1 MNKKFSTLL
10 TAGLLIAG
18 ALFSDASAEKLIDLM
33 AKDPATKVEG
43 GKEYFLVQ
51 QVQGVAPYAGYFG
64 VAFGM
69 TALDLDTQVSEPT
82 AQYVE
87 HDLGSQDPKLF
98 RWTVS
103 EQTLNG
109 KTFVKFTNAKTGKV
123 LTILKS
129 GTGLVTDYDDATQTK
144 DATNLW
150 AWTNDGKNYETA
162 VKNAGKAYLGCVDDA
177 LTITKGFYFG
187 SADGFATYNI
197 NADAFSG
204 TGTDFKLYE
213 AGEKEVD
220 DDELNELYN
229 TAGFNFEIKDG
240 VENIFD
246 NGQKIQAIKLVNPV
260 LKNAGDTKFGF
271 PAGTYFVTETPDGAY
286 ADADDQLDYLLNST
300 FIAVSA
306 DENASTSA
314 DKQKAGEGFTLTTVF
329 GKDLNLFIAK
339 LNSEIEATPASQQTK
354 GSEVSVLNA
363 AFTVKENI
371 AAQGKYALSLDRIR
385 IQEAASADKHVY
397 KTGISLQI
405 LSDKSYNS
413 NEVLVTKPSTTSS
426 FIFKFVKSTVAEGK
440 SFINADGPSIYNI
453 RFVAG
458 PAKDSYLTSAYH
470 NGSVANFAK
479 GIVLT
484 DAETPAFQY
493 VVTKVNDND
502 VTFTNRETGESF
514 TAQLFPEDGENVYS
528 LAISADVEYTPLNIN
543 NNGDVVEGTDKKLN
557 LAWVELIPVAEVDK
571 FAGFWNV
578 DDETQVTLAFARDNT
593 PTSNKIYPVAKEASS
608 VWSWENKMTDEV
620 SEAAQLQL
628 LKSEKPTY
636 KTYTYAYLN
645 DAEKIVYKTKGDT
658 VAYYT
663 YEINLVNDGLATN
676 YKIDNNNYALNT
688 SANNTFM
695 IKENVDGSVYII
707 TTLAAGSGDYM
718 SVTTYADGKLNNL
731 NRTLS
736 AVKIAQTSAATD
748 IKTYLVQDAP
758 EVSLSAEAT
767 YVSFKSEKGNYISM
781 EEDRDGI
788 VVNSE
793 PMVIR
798 LFSTDLTKTVPS
810 FYITTG
816 WDKET
821 EARMFMMHPEDSVNY
836 YVGAGDYDKKYQWAE
851 GKTKAIFKSA
861 LLNATNDTLTTTIKG
876 KVATIAAKAD
886 NKGVQGGLECFKN
899 QIVLANAD
907 DADDLYIIRSM
918 NADAARYLTNI
929 NDQLAWTDKRSE
941 ALKVFVETE
950 EMPTANEGINAASA
964 IKVVA
969 TDGAVIIKGAEGKKV
984 VVSNVLGQTIANTVV
999 TSSEVTITAPK
1010 GYVTVAVEG
1019 EAAVKAIVK

>member
-1 MNKKFSTLL
+1 M
-10 TAGLLIAG
+10 
-18 ALFSDASAEKLIDLM
+18 
-33 AKDPATKVEG
+33 
-43 GKEYFLVQ
+43 
-51 QVQGVAPYAGYFG
+51 
-64 VAFGM
+64 
-69 TALDLDTQVSEPT
+69 
-82 AQYVE
+82 
-87 HDLGSQDPKLF
+87 
-98 RWTVS
+98 
-103 EQTLNG
+103 
-109 KTFVKFTNAKTGKV
+109 
-123 LTILKS
+123 
-129 GTGLVTDYDDATQTK
+129 
-144 DATNLW
+144 
-150 AWTNDGKNYETA
+150 
-162 VKNAGKAYLGCVDDA
+162 
-177 LTITKGFYFG
+177 
-187 SADGFATYNI
+187 
-197 NADAFSG
+197 
-204 TGTDFKLYE
+204 
-213 AGEKEVD
+213 
-220 DDELNELYN
+220 
-229 TAGFNFEIKDG
+229 
-240 VENIFD
+240 
-246 NGQKIQAIKLVNPV
+246 
-260 LKNAGDTKFGF
+260 
-271 PAGTYFVTETPDGAY
+271 
-286 ADADDQLDYLLNST
+286 
-300 FIAVSA
+300 
-306 DENASTSA
+306 
-314 DKQKAGEGFTLTTVF
+314 
-329 GKDLNLFIAK
+329 FIAK

-543 NNGDVVEGTDKKLN
+543 NNGDVVEGTDKKFN

-593 PTSNKIYPVAKEASS
+593 PTSNKIYPVAKQNTTSK
-608 VWSWENKMTDEV
+608 VWAWENKMTDEV
-620 SEAAQLQL
+620 SEAAQWQL

-663 YEINLVNDGLATN
+663 YEINLVNDGLATT
-676 YKIDNNNYALNT
+676 YKIDNSSYDLNT

-907 DADDLYIIRSM
+907 DTDDLYIIRSM